1 MYTSPFLDIDKLWK
15 TSWAQ
20 KVSGATEKWTQGQ
33 EKKTRPIARDKY
45 ILLLVKWK

>member
-1 MYTSPFLDIDKLWK
+1 MYTSPFLDIDKLRK

-33 EKKTRPIARDKY
+33 EKKHVQLPGTSIFCS
-45 ILLLVKWK
+45 W